1 MFERYTERARRVL
14 FFARYEASQLGSISI
29 ETEHLLLGLI
39 REGKGLTSR
48 IFARSHLS
56 LESIRKEIEGRTVF
70 REKVSTS
77 VEIPFSAETKRVL
90 QFAAEEADRLLHN
103 YIGTEHLLL
112 GILREERSVAATIL
126 MEKGM
131 RLNTVREDIVAL
143 LNEKTTLTRVKET
156 PLLAEFSRDL
166 TEAAM
171 KNQLDPLVGRHIEIE
186 RVQQVLCRRTK
197 NNAVL
202 IGEPGVGKTA
212 IVEGLA
218 QKIVYGDVPHFL
230 ADKRLLALDISLI
243 VAGTKYRGQFEE
255 RLKAIMKELTE
266 NPNIIVFIDELH
278 TLVGAGSAEGSL
290 DAANILKPA
299 LSRGE
304 IRCIGATTPSE
315 YRKYIEK
322 DRSLERRF
330 QAIKVDPPN
339 ERETIE
345 VLMGV
350 KDRYETFH
358 HVEYTTEAI
367 EAAVYQSSRYITDRF
382 LPDKAI
388 DLVDEA
394 GARAK
399 LREAGY
405 SEEFGEINRSIRVAV
420 EQMETAVSEKNFEK
434 AQFYREQEVQAR
446 ENLQFVRE
454 KFDVK
459 SSTRRVV
466 VGKGEIDEVVSKW
479 TGVPLTSIN
488 QDEGDK
494 LLHMED
500 ALHNRVISQDAAISA
515 LSRAIR
521 RSRAGLKSPNR
532 PVGSFIFLG
541 PTGVGK
547 TELARAIANFLF
559 GSDHALIRFDMSEY
573 MEKHSVSKLIGS
585 PPGYVGH
592 EEGGQLTE
600 KVKRNP
606 YSVVLLDEVEKA
618 HPDLFNILL
627 QVFEDGHLTD
637 GLGNRVNFKN
647 TIIIMTSNIGARFIQ
662 KKASL
667 GFQSADSGV
676 ISPQRQRHGARRGE
690 EDVQPGVHQPH
701 RRDHRLRGALGRR
714 PPDHHQAAREAGER
728 QPGRPPAPPRARAGS
743 HRLDHRA
750 DVQGSL
756 VRRPSAAP
764 RDPALY
770 RGSAVRGAHP
780 RAPQGGR
787 HPGVPRCGEPGVPS
801 GRRDRE
807 RPPAGLTRLRMGGP
821 CHGYGAASARP
832 LGSLARL
839 RSSKLMAW
847 PLPGPSV
854 RAAAGRSQPPI
865 MRVFAL
871 LLVALAAAGE
881 VRAQTPPAGTPVR
894 PGPVRR
900 RRAIFPRRSAARPSR
915 RPAGCPRPAPA
926 RSSTRSCSASRSRA
940 EAP

>member
-56 LESIRKEIEGRTVF
+56 LENIRKEIEGRTVF

-112 GILREERSVAATIL
+112 GILREERSVAASIL

-131 RLNTVREDIVAL
+131 RLNTVREDIVQL

-166 TEAAM
+166 TESAM
-171 KNQLDPLVGRHIEIE
+171 KNQLDPLVGREHELE

-230 ADKRLLALDISLI
+230 ADKRILALDISLI

-255 RLKAIMKELTE
+255 RLKAIMKELTD

-304 IRCIGATTPSE
+304 IRCIGATTPAE

-330 QAIKVDPPN
+330 QAIKVDPPG

-345 VLMGV
+345 ILLGV
-350 KDRYETFH
+350 KDRYENFH
-358 HVEYTTEAI
+358 HVEYTREAI
-367 EAAVYQSSRYITDRF
+367 EAAVYQSNRYITDRF

-405 SEEFGEINRSIRVAV
+405 SEEFGEINKSIRVAV
-420 EQMETAVSEKNFEK
+420 EQMESAVSQKDFEK
-434 AQFYREQEVQAR
+434 AQFYREQEVTAR

-459 SSTRRVV
+459 SSARKVV
-466 VGKGEIDEVVSKW
+466 VGKAEIDEVVSKW
-479 TGVPLTSIN
+479 TGVPMASIN

-494 LLHMED
+494 LLRMEEE
-500 ALHNRVISQDAAISA
+500 LHRRVISQEKAISA
-515 LSRAIR
+515 ISRAIR
-521 RSRAGLKSPNR
+521 RSRAGLKNPNR
-532 PVGSFIFLG
+532 PVGSFVFLG

-547 TELARAIANFLF
+547 TELARALANFLF

-573 MEKHSVSKLIGS
+573 MEKHSVVEADRLAARIRRPRRGRSA
-585 PPGYVGH
+585 H
-592 EEGGQLTE
+592 REGEAQPVLRRAAR
-600 KVKRNP
+600 RNREGAP
-606 YSVVLLDEVEKA
+606 
-618 HPDLFNILL
+618 
-627 QVFEDGHLTD
+627 GHLQHPAAGVRGRPSDRRPRQPGELQEHDHHHDVEHRRSLHPEEELD
-637 GLGNRVNFKN
+637 GVPVGRHARDRQERLG
-647 TIIIMTSNIGARFIQ
+647 
-662 KKASL
+662 
-667 GFQSADSGV
+667 
-676 ISPQRQRHGARRGE
+676 HGARRGQA
-690 EDVQPGVHQPH
+690 DLQPRVHQPH
-701 RRDHRLRGALGRR
+701 RRDHRLRGADRRR
-714 PPDHHQAAREAGER
+714 PAADHGAAGHAAEREPGGPQAED
-728 QPGRPPAPPRARAGS
+728 RADAGS
-743 HRLDHRA
+743 HRLDHRGHL
-750 DVQGSL
+750 QGPV
-756 VRRPSAAP
+756 VRRAAAAP
-764 RDPALY
+764 RDPALR
-770 RGSAVRGAHP
+770 RGSAVGRADP
-780 RAPQGGR
+780 RAPAR
-787 HPGVPRCGEPGVPS
+787 
-801 GRRDRE
+801 RRDR
-807 RPPAGLTRLRMGGP
+807 G
-821 CHGYGAASARP
+821 
-832 LGSLARL
+832 
-839 RSSKLMAW
+839 
-847 PLPGPSV
+847 LPGRGARSPT
-854 RAAAGRSQPPI
+854 AAAGASS
-865 MRVFAL
+865 
-871 LLVALAAAGE
+871 
-881 VRAQTPPAGTPVR
+881 
-894 PGPVRR
+894 
-900 RRAIFPRRSAARPSR
+900 RRAESSR
-915 RPAGCPRPAPA
+915 DPMKL
-926 RSSTRSCSASRSRA
+926 SRWGR
-940 EAP
+940 

>member
-14 FFARYEASQLGSISI
+14 FFARYEATQLGSTSI

-77 VEIPFSAETKRVL
+77 VEIPFSPETKRVL
-90 QFAAEEADRLLHN
+90 QFAAEEADRLLHT

-112 GILREERSVAATIL
+112 GILREERSVAAAIL
-126 MEKGM
+126 YDKGM
-131 RLNTVREDIVAL
+131 RLAAVREDIVQL
-143 LNEKTTLTRVKET
+143 LNEKTAPSRPKET

-166 TEAAM
+166 SEAAM
-171 KNQLDPLVGRHIEIE
+171 KNQLDPLVGRAPELE

-218 QKIVYGDVPHFL
+218 QKIACGDVPHFL
-230 ADKRLLALDISLI
+230 ADKRVLALDISLI

-255 RLKAIMKELTE
+255 RLKAIMKELIE

-304 IRCIGATTPSE
+304 IRCIGATTPAE

-330 QAIKVDPPN
+330 QAVKVDPPS
-339 ERETIE
+339 EKETVQ
-345 VLMGV
+345 VLMGI
-350 KDRYETFH
+350 KDRYEAFH
-358 HVEYTTEAI
+358 HVEYSSDAI

-388 DLVDEA
+388 DLIDEA

-399 LREAGY
+399 LRDAELSA
-405 SEEFGEINRSIRVAV
+405 EIGELSRIVRTAV
-420 EQMETAVSEKNFEK
+420 ENMDGAITDRNIEK
-434 AQFYREQEVQAR
+434 AWLYRDQEVQAR
-446 ENLQFVRE
+446 ESLQVVRE
-454 KFDVK
+454 RMDVK
-459 SSTRRVV
+459 SQASRVAI
-466 VGKGEIDEVVSKW
+466 GKQEIDEVVSNW
-479 TGVPLTSIN
+479 TGVPLMSVTE
-488 QDEGDK
+488 DEGGK
-494 LLHMED
+494 LLRMED
-500 ALHNRVISQDAAISA
+500 ELHRRVISQEKAISA

-521 RSRAGLKSPNR
+521 RSRAGLKNPQR

-547 TELARAIANFLF
+547 TELARALANFLF

-606 YSVVLLDEVEKA
+606 YSVVLLDEIEKA

-647 TIIIMTSNIGARFIQ
+647 TIVIMTSNIGARFIQ
-662 KKASL
+662 KKASM
-667 GFQSADSGV
+667 GFQTPDTREIQKSVTDMVLGEVRRTFNPEFINRVDELIVFDPLSDDDLRQITLLLISTLNQHLADRQLRVEVLPDVVDWIIDATCRDRSYGARPLRRAIQRYIEDPLSEELIRGQLRSGV
-676 ISPQRQRHGARRGE
+676 IEIYMDHGTLAWRSAGQT
-690 EDVQPGVHQPH
+690 D
-701 RRDHRLRGALGRR
+701 AGRR
-714 PPDHHQAAREAGER
+714 
-728 QPGRPPAPPRARAGS
+728 
-743 HRLDHRA
+743 L
-750 DVQGSL
+750 
-756 VRRPSAAP
+756 
-764 RDPALY
+764 
-770 RGSAVRGAHP
+770 AVT
-780 RAPQGGR
+780 
-787 HPGVPRCGEPGVPS
+787 V
-801 GRRDRE
+801 
-807 RPPAGLTRLRMGGP
+807 
-821 CHGYGAASARP
+821 
-832 LGSLARL
+832 
-839 RSSKLMAW
+839 
-847 PLPGPSV
+847 
-854 RAAAGRSQPPI
+854 
-865 MRVFAL
+865 
-871 LLVALAAAGE
+871 
-881 VRAQTPPAGTPVR
+881 
-894 PGPVRR
+894 
-900 RRAIFPRRSAARPSR
+900 
-915 RPAGCPRPAPA
+915 
-926 RSSTRSCSASRSRA
+926 
-940 EAP
+940 

>member
-56 LESIRKEIEGRTVF
+56 LENIRKEIEGRTVF

-112 GILREERSVAATIL
+112 GILREERSVAASIL

-131 RLNTVREDIVAL
+131 RLNTVRDDIIQL

-166 TEAAM
+166 TESAL
-171 KNQLDPLVGRHIEIE
+171 KNQLDPLVGREHELE

-230 ADKRLLALDISLI
+230 ADKRILALDISLI

-255 RLKAIMKELTE
+255 RLKAIMKELTD

-304 IRCIGATTPSE
+304 IRCIGATTPAE

-330 QAIKVDPPN
+330 QAIKV
-339 ERETIE
+339 EI
-345 VLMGV
+345 LLGV
-350 KDRYETFH
+350 KDRYENFH
-358 HVEYTTEAI
+358 HVEYTREAI
-367 EAAVYQSSRYITDRF
+367 EAAVYQSNRYITDRF

-405 SEEFGEINRSIRVAV
+405 SEEFGEINKSIRVAV
-420 EQMETAVSEKNFEK
+420 EQMENAVSQKDFEA
-434 AQFYREQEVQAR
+434 AQRYREQELNAR
-446 ENLQFVRE
+446 ENLQYVRQQ
-454 KFDVK
+454 FDVK
-459 SSTRRVV
+459 NNVRKVI
-466 VGKGEIDEVVSKW
+466 VGKAEIDEVVSKW
-479 TGVPLTSIN
+479 TGVPMASIN

-494 LLHMED
+494 LLRMETE
-500 ALHNRVISQDAAISA
+500 LHQRVISQEKAISA
-515 LSRAIR
+515 ISRAIR
-521 RSRAGLKSPNR
+521 RSRAGLKNPNR
-532 PVGSFIFLG
+532 PVGSFVFLG

-547 TELARAIANFLF
+547 TELARALANFLF

-606 YSVVLLDEVEKA
+606 YSVVLLDEIEKA
-618 HPDLFNILL
+618 HPDIFNILL

-662 KKASL
+662 KKSSM
-667 GFQSADSGV
+667 GFQSADTVTIDKSVSDMVLGEV
-676 ISPQRQRHGARRGE
+676 KRTFNPEFINRIDEIIVFEALTDDDLRRIMALLVKQLNANLVDRKLTISLTHE
-690 EDVQPGVHQPH
+690 VVDWIIEVT
-701 RRDHRLRGALGRR
+701 
-714 PPDHHQAAREAGER
+714 
-728 QPGRPPAPPRARAGS
+728 
-743 HRLDHRA
+743 
-750 DVQGSL
+750 
-756 VRRPSAAP
+756 
-764 RDPALY
+764 
-770 RGSAVRGAHP
+770 
-780 RAPQGGR
+780 
-787 HPGVPRCGEPGVPS
+787 CK
-801 GRRDRE
+801 DRS
-807 RPPAGLTRLRMGGP
+807 
-821 CHGYGAASARP
+821 YGARP
-832 LGSLARL
+832 L
-839 RSSKLMAW
+839 
-847 PLPGPSV
+847 
-854 RAAAGRSQPPI
+854 
-865 MRVFAL
+865 
-871 LLVALAAAGE
+871 
-881 VRAQTPPAGTPVR
+881 
-894 PGPVRR
+894 
-900 RRAIFPRRSAARPSR
+900 RRAIQRYVEDPLSEELIRGHLRDGEIEVYLDAGQLAY
-915 RPAGCPRPAPA
+915 RPAGEL
-926 RSSTRSCSASRSRA
+926 
-940 EAP
+940 EAGRKLA